1 MNVVMLGLPGAGKG
15 TQSKWIELQLGLRH
29 LSTGDLLRSEKQR
42 DTPLGRLIAERID
55 RGNYVTDELAISLVA
70 QAVNIPV
77 PKGYVFDGVPRTIS
91 QDRMLSDLLAQF
103 NMKIDLAIELQVSR
117 EVARTRLSD
126 RASIEGRT
134 DDTAET
140 IGRRLE
146 VYEAETAPLI
156 DHYRTQGILRTVDG
170 RKTPDEVLEL
180 LRESLGEITRGSSR
194 G

>member
-15 TQSKWIELQLGLRH
+15 TQSKRIELQFGLRH

-42 DTPLGRLIAERID
+42 GTPLGRAIAERID
-55 RGNYVTDELAISLVA
+55 SGNYVTDELVISLVA
-70 QAVNIPV
+70 QALKVST

-103 NMKIDLAIELQVSR
+103 NMQIDLAIELRVSR
-117 EVARTRLSD
+117 EVARKRLSD

-140 IGRRLE
+140 IRHRLE

-170 RKTPDEVLEL
+170 RKTPDEVLAL
-180 LRESLGEITRGSSR
+180 VREAVGEITGESSL

>member
-15 TQSKWIELQLGLRH
+15 TQSKRIELQFGLRH

-42 DTPLGRLIAERID
+42 GTPLGRAIAERID
-55 RGNYVTDELAISLVA
+55 SGNYVTDELVISLVA
-70 QAVNIPV
+70 QALKVSAA
-77 PKGYVFDGVPRTIS
+77 KGYVFDGVPRTIS

-103 NMKIDLAIELQVSR
+103 NMQIDLAIELRVSR
-117 EVARTRLSD
+117 EVARKRLSD

-140 IGRRLE
+140 IRHRLE

-156 DHYRTQGILRTVDG
+156 DYYRTQGVLRSVDG
-170 RKTPDEVLEL
+170 RKTPDEVLALVGET
-180 LRESLGEITRGSSR
+180 LGEITGGSSR